1 MAQKLAAVAVSCGR
15 RGLVIPSVSVPL
27 DQSYASARNKDQAA
41 QRIEFIVE
49 ECAIAKDGFYKNSD
63 PQADAV
69 TVGRQE
75 AYNSASTC
83 IQPIYVC
90 LL

>member
-1 MAQKLAAVAVSCGR
+1 MRDGASKTFVVCVLFLAVNAVAQQQ
-15 RGLVIPSVSVPL
+15 
-27 DQSYASARNKDQAA
+27 QSLLPEPAPRALH
-41 QRIEFIVE
+41 
-49 ECAIAKDGFYKNSD
+49 
-63 PQADAV
+63 